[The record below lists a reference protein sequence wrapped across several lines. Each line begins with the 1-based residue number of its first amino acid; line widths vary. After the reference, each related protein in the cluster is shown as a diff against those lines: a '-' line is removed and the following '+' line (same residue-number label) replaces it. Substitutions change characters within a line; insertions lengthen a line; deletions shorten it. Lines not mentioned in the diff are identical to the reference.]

1 MHFPMQDT
9 RKIHV
14 WTRLISP
21 MSENYYS
28 YAVVFVSRRDDG
40 SPYAFNMTVKALGLN
55 NPSGYIVDVS
65 SLLSVVLSPI
75 VKVLIFGHSI

>member
-1 MHFPMQDT
+1 
-9 RKIHV
+9 
-14 WTRLISP
+14 

-65 SLLSVVLSPI
+65 SLLSVVLSPM
-75 VKVLIFGHSI
+75 L

>member
-1 MHFPMQDT
+1 
-9 RKIHV
+9 
-14 WTRLISP
+14 

-28 YAVVFVSRRDDG
+28 YAVAFVSRRDDG
-40 SPYAFNMTVKALGLN
+40 SPYAFNTTVKALGLN

-65 SLLSVVLSPI
+65 SLLSFVLAPI

>member
-1 MHFPMQDT
+1 
-9 RKIHV
+9 
-14 WTRLISP
+14 

-65 SLLSVVLSPI
+65 SLLAVFLSPI
-75 VKVLIFGHSI
+75 VKVLILGHSI